1 MSHKHIDI
9 DKVMSELTLE
19 EKISLVGGKDFWCT
33 RDIPRLGVPSA
44 MMCDGPTGLRKSVDS
59 ASGNVTSVP
68 ATCFPTAVVLASTWN
83 RAMVEKVGKA
93 IGKECRAENVSLL
106 LAPGNNIKRSPLCGR
121 NFEYYSE
128 DPYAAGQLAGAYVK
142 GVQSEGVGATLKHYC
157 ANNQEAFRFSINELI
172 DERTLRE
179 IYLAAFESIVKEA
192 QPWSIMA
199 CYNRVNNE
207 YVVSSRHMLTD
218 VLRGEFGFKGFVVSD
233 WGAVSDR
240 GASVNA
246 GMDLEMPGTGGA
258 TSKRLLDLAKEG
270 KLNMKE
276 LDVCARRILEFVNRA
291 AETLSRGAPKWD
303 VDAHHGLAREAAAEG
318 IVLLKNEHAVL
329 PLHASKKIAVIGE
342 FAEKPRYQGG
352 GSSFVNATKASGAL
366 EELKK
371 LVPTLQYAAGY
382 ATGATKHDE
391 ALRAKAVEV
400 AAGCDAAVV
409 FIGLSDAD
417 ESEGFDRAH
426 MRLPEHH
433 NALVEAVA
441 AANKHTVVVL
451 TNASAVEMPWASKVQ
466 AIVEA
471 YLPGQ
476 AGGLAVADVLMGK
489 VNPSGKLS
497 ESFPK
502 RLEDTSAYLSFPGT
516 VTTTT
521 YSDGVYVGYRCYDKR
536 RMDVLFPFGHGL
548 SYTTFEYSAP
558 RVAKAAYVD
567 NEAVHAEVTVTNTG
581 KMAGSEV
588 VQLYVRDVLSSI
600 DRPAKELKGF
610 EKVHLAPGES
620 KTVKFTL
627 DRRAFAYYDV
637 ARKDWVVE
645 EGDFELLFGS
655 SSRDVRGA
663 VHVKVS
669 PAAVEPLPHFDVN
682 TPIGVM
688 LAHPA
693 TAHFRDDFVPDFE
706 KMNISEGLKTMEMEQ
721 IKYQALRRRVSFSN
735 GEVDWDWLDGKV
747 AEMNKAIAASK
758 AR

>member
-1 MSHKHIDI
+1 MPHQHIDV

-19 EKISLVGGKDFWCT
+19 EKISLVGGKDFWRT
-33 RDIPRLGVPSA
+33 QDIPRLGVPDA

-59 ASGNVTSVP
+59 ALGNVISVP
-68 ATCFPTAVVLASTWN
+68 ATCFPTAVVLASTWS
-83 RAMVEKVGKA
+83 RSMVEKVGRA
-93 IGKECRAENVSLL
+93 IGKECRAENVSML

-128 DPYAAGQLAGAYVK
+128 DPYAAGQLAAAYVK
-142 GVQSEGVGATLKHYC
+142 GVQSQGVGATLKHYC
-157 ANNQEAFRFSINELI
+157 ANNQETFRFSINELI
-172 DERTLRE
+172 DERTMRE

-207 YVVSSRHMLTD
+207 YVVSSRRLLTD

-240 GASVNA
+240 GESINA
-246 GMDLEMPGTGGA
+246 GMDLEMPSTNGA
-258 TSKRLLDLAKEG
+258 TSKRLMDLAKAG

-276 LDVCARRILEFVNRA
+276 LDACVRRILEFVDRA
-291 AETLSRGAPKWD
+291 AETLSQPAPKWD
-303 VDAHHGLAREAAAEG
+303 VDAHHDIAREVAAEG
-318 IVLLKNEHAVL
+318 IVLLKNEQAVL

-342 FAEKPRYQGG
+342 LAEKPRYQGG
-352 GSSFVNATKASGAL
+352 GSSFVNATKTSSTLA
-366 EELKK
+366 ELKK
-371 LVPTLQYAAGY
+371 HSSSVHFAAGY
-382 ATGATKHDE
+382 KLEATERDE
-391 ALRAKAVEV
+391 ALQAKAVEV
-400 AAGCDAAVV
+400 AASCDVAVV
-409 FIGLSDAD
+409 FIGLSEVD

-451 TNASAVEMPWASKVQ
+451 TNASAVEMPWAHKVQ

-476 AGGLAVADVLMGK
+476 AGAAAVADVLLGK

-502 RLEDTSAYLSFPGT
+502 HLEDTSAFLSFPGT

-521 YSDGVYVGYRCYDKR
+521 YSEGIYVGYRYYDKR
-536 RMDVLFPFGHGL
+536 RMELLFPFGHGL

-567 NEAVHAEVTVTNTG
+567 NEDVHAEVTVTNTG
-581 KMAGSEV
+581 KVAGSEV
-588 VQLYVRDVLSSI
+588 VQLYVRDVKSSI
-600 DRPAKELKGF
+600 DRPEKELKGF

-645 EGDFELLFGS
+645 EGDFELLFAS
-655 SSRDVRGA
+655 SSRDVRGSA
-663 VHVKVS
+663 HVKVS
-669 PAAVEPLPHFDVN
+669 PATPEPLPHFDVN

-688 LAHPA
+688 LANPA
-693 TAHFRDDFVPDFE
+693 TARFRDDFVPDFE

-721 IKYQALRRRVSFSN
+721 IKFQALRRRVSFSN
-735 GEVDWDWLDGKV
+735 GEVNWDWLDGKV
-747 AEMNKAIAASK
+747 AEMNKAIAASR
-758 AR
+758 AH

>member
-1 MSHKHIDI
+1 MPHQHIDV

-19 EKISLVGGKDFWCT
+19 EKISLVGGKDYWCT
-33 RDIPRLGVPSA
+33 RDIPRLGVAST
-44 MMCDGPTGLRKSVDS
+44 MMCDGPTGLRKSLDMDQVDS
-59 ASGNVTSVP
+59 GSVP
-68 ATCFPTAVVLASTWN
+68 ATCFPTAVVLASTWS
-83 RAMVEKVGKA
+83 RSMVEKVGRA
-93 IGKECRAENVSLL
+93 IGKECRAENVSML

-128 DPYAAGQLAGAYVK
+128 DPYAAGQLAAAYVK
-142 GVQSEGVGATLKHYC
+142 GVQSQGVGATLKHYC
-157 ANNQEAFRFSINELI
+157 ANNQETNRFSVNELI
-172 DERTLRE
+172 DERTMRE

-207 YVVSSRHMLTD
+207 YVVSSRRLLTD

-233 WGAVSDR
+233 WGAVDDR
-240 GASVNA
+240 ANALHA
-246 GMDLEMPGTGGA
+246 GMDLEMPSTYGA
-258 TSKRLLDLAKEG
+258 TDAQLKKLAGEG
-270 KLNMKE
+270 KLDLE
-276 LDVCARRILEFVNRA
+276 QLDACVRRILEHVNRCSVA
-291 AETLSRGAPKWD
+291 LSQPAPKWD
-303 VDAHHGLAREAAAEG
+303 VDAHHDIAREVAAEG
-318 IVLLKNEHAVL
+318 IVLLKNEQAVL

-342 FAEKPRYQGG
+342 LAEKPRYQGS
-352 GSSFVNATKASGAL
+352 GSSFVNATKTSSTLA
-366 EELKK
+366 ELKK
-371 LVPTLQYAAGY
+371 HSSSVHFAAGY
-382 ATGATKHDE
+382 KLEATERDE
-391 ALRAKAVEV
+391 ALQAKAVEV
-400 AAGCDAAVV
+400 AASCDVAVV
-409 FIGLSDAD
+409 FIGLSEVD

-451 TNASAVEMPWASKVQ
+451 TNASAVEMPWAHKVQ

-476 AGGLAVADVLMGK
+476 AGAAAVADVLLGK

-497 ESFPK
+497 ETFPLSVK
-502 RLEDTSAYLSFPGT
+502 HNPSYLNFPGKYD
-516 VTTTT
+516 VT
-521 YSDGVYVGYRCYDKR
+521 YCERIYVGYRYYDTVE
-536 RMDVLFPFGHGL
+536 MPVLFPFGHGL

-567 NEAVHAEVTVTNTG
+567 NEDVHAEVTVTNTG
-581 KMAGSEV
+581 KVAGSEV
-588 VQLYVRDVLSSI
+588 VQLYVRDVKSSI
-600 DRPAKELKGF
+600 DRPEKELKGF

-645 EGDFELLFGS
+645 EGDFELLFAS
-655 SSRDVRGA
+655 SSRDVRGSA
-663 VHVKVS
+663 HVKVS
-669 PAAVEPLPHFDVN
+669 PATPEPLPHFDVN

-688 LAHPA
+688 LANPA
-693 TAHFRDDFVPDFE
+693 TARFRDDFVPDFE

-721 IKYQALRRRVSFSN
+721 IKFQALRRRVSFSN
-735 GEVDWDWLDGKV
+735 GEVNWDWLDGKV
-747 AEMNKAIAASK
+747 AEMNKAIAASR
-758 AR
+758 AH

>member
-669 PAAVEPLPHFDVN
+669 PAVPPPPRHFNKNSMIGDVCSY
-682 TPIGVM
+682 P
-688 LAHPA
+688 P
-693 TAHFRDDFVPDFE
+693 TASMAKKLCRDFTGSPMQPSFIH
-706 KMNISEGLKTMEMEQ
+706 MFQEMERMLP
-721 IKYQALRRRVSFSN
+721 IRS
-735 GEVDWDWLDGKV
+735 KV
-747 AEMNKAIAASK
+747 AFSAGSFTFDDVEALVEEANRLSNSK
-758 AR
+758 

>member
-1 MSHKHIDI
+1 MSHTHVDI

-19 EKISLVGGKDFWCT
+19 EKISLVGGKDYWCT
-33 RDIPRLGVPSA
+33 RDIPRLGIPSA
-44 MMCDGPTGLRKSVDS
+44 MMCDGPTGLRKSLDVDQVDS
-59 ASGNVTSVP
+59 GSVP

-93 IGKECRAENVSLL
+93 IGEECRAENVSLL

-128 DPYAAGQLAGAYVK
+128 DPYAAGQLAAAYVK
-142 GVQSEGVGATLKHYC
+142 GVQSQGVGATLKHYC
-157 ANNQEAFRFSINELI
+157 ANNQETNRFSVNELI

-207 YVVSSRHMLTD
+207 YVVSSRRLLTD

-233 WGAVSDR
+233 WGAVDDR
-240 GASVNA
+240 ANALQA
-246 GMDLEMPGTGGA
+246 GMDLEMPSTYGA
-258 TSKRLLDLAKEG
+258 TDAQLKKLAGEG
-270 KLNMKE
+270 KLNLKE
-276 LDVCARRILEFVNRA
+276 LDVCVRRVLEFVNRA
-291 AETLSRGAPKWD
+291 AETLSHPAPKWD
-303 VDAHHGLAREAAAEG
+303 VDAHHDIARSAAAEG

-342 FAEKPRYQGG
+342 FAEKPRYQGS
-352 GSSFVNATKASGAL
+352 GSSFVNATKTSSTLA
-366 EELKK
+366 ELQKHSSS
-371 LVPTLQYAAGY
+371 VHFAAGY
-382 ATGATKHDE
+382 KLDATKADE
-391 ALRAKAVEV
+391 ALQAKAVEV
-400 AAGCDAAVV
+400 AASCDVAVV
-409 FIGLSDAD
+409 FVGLSEAD

-451 TNASAVEMPWASKVQ
+451 TNASAVEMPWAHKVQ

-476 AGGLAVADVLMGK
+476 AGAAAVADVLLGK

-497 ESFPK
+497 ESFP
-502 RLEDTSAYLSFPGT
+502 LSVKQNPSFLNFPGIYD
-516 VTTTT
+516 VT
-521 YSDGVYVGYRCYDKR
+521 YCERIYVGYRYYDKVE
-536 RMDVLFPFGHGL
+536 MPVLFPFGHGL

-567 NEAVHAEVTVTNTG
+567 NEDVHAEVTVTNTG
-581 KMAGSEV
+581 KVAGSEV
-588 VQLYVRDVLSSI
+588 VQLYVRDVKSSI
-600 DRPAKELKGF
+600 DRPEKELKGF

-655 SSRDVRGA
+655 SSRDLRGSA
-663 VHVKVS
+663 HVKVS
-669 PAAVEPLPHFDVN
+669 PAVAPPPRHFDKN
-682 TPIGVM
+682 SMIGDVCSYPPTAGM
-688 LAHPA
+688 SKKLRRDFTGSPMQA
-693 TAHFRDDFVPDFE
+693 TFILMFQ
-706 KMNISEGLKTMEMEQ
+706 EMERMLP
-721 IKYQALRRRVSFSN
+721 IRS
-735 GEVDWDWLDGKV
+735 KV
-747 AEMNKAIAASK
+747 ALSDGSFTHDDVDALVEEANRLSNSK
-758 AR
+758 

>member
-1 MSHKHIDI
+1 MPHQHIDV

-19 EKISLVGGKDFWCT
+19 EKISLVGGKDFWRT
-33 RDIPRLGVPSA
+33 QDIPRLGVPDA

-59 ASGNVTSVP
+59 ALGNVISVP
-68 ATCFPTAVVLASTWN
+68 ATCFPTAVVLASTWS
-83 RAMVEKVGKA
+83 RSMVEKVGRA
-93 IGKECRAENVSLL
+93 IGKECRAENVSML

-128 DPYAAGQLAGAYVK
+128 DPYAAGQLAAAYVK
-142 GVQSEGVGATLKHYC
+142 GVQSQGVGATLKHYC
-157 ANNQEAFRFSINELI
+157 ANNQETNRFSVNELI
-172 DERTLRE
+172 DERTMRE

-207 YVVSSRHMLTD
+207 YVVSSRRLLTD
-218 VLRGEFGFKGFVVSD
+218 VLRGEFGFKGIVVSD
-233 WGAVSDR
+233 WGAVDDR
-240 GASVNA
+240 ANALHA
-246 GMDLEMPGTGGA
+246 GMDLEMPSTYGA
-258 TSKRLLDLAKEG
+258 TDAQLKKLAGEG
-270 KLNMKE
+270 KLDLE
-276 LDVCARRILEFVNRA
+276 QLDACVRRILEHVNRCSVA
-291 AETLSRGAPKWD
+291 LSQPAPKWD
-303 VDAHHGLAREAAAEG
+303 VDAHHDIAREVAAEG
-318 IVLLKNEHAVL
+318 IVLLKNEQAVL

-342 FAEKPRYQGG
+342 LAEKPRYQGS
-352 GSSFVNATKASGAL
+352 GSSFVNATKTSSTLA
-366 EELKK
+366 ELKK
-371 LVPTLQYAAGY
+371 HSSSVHFAAGY
-382 ATGATKHDE
+382 KLEATERDE
-391 ALRAKAVEV
+391 ALQAKAVEV
-400 AAGCDAAVV
+400 AASCDVAVV
-409 FIGLSDAD
+409 FIGLSEVD

-451 TNASAVEMPWASKVQ
+451 TNASAVEMPWAHKVQ

-476 AGGLAVADVLMGK
+476 AGAAAVADVLLGK

-502 RLEDTSAYLSFPGT
+502 HLEDTSAFLSFPGT

-521 YSDGVYVGYRCYDKR
+521 YSEGIYVGYRYYDKR
-536 RMDVLFPFGHGL
+536 RMELLFPFGHGL

-567 NEAVHAEVTVTNTG
+567 NEDVHAEVTVTNTG
-581 KMAGSEV
+581 KVAGSEV
-588 VQLYVRDVLSSI
+588 VQLYVRDVKSSI
-600 DRPAKELKGF
+600 DRPEKELKGF

-645 EGDFELLFGS
+645 EGDFELLFAS

-663 VHVKVS
+663 VVLAMSSCCPPLVPVFDRNTIIGDICSFPPTSVLSKKLRRDFSGAEMS
-669 PAAVEPLPHFDVN
+669 PAFLRMFRMVESSFPIRMKVTLGHGEIDWEDVDQF
-682 TPIGVM
+682 VDECKE
-688 LAHPA
+688 LA
-693 TAHFRDDFVPDFE
+693 
-706 KMNISEGLKTMEMEQ
+706 GL
-721 IKYQALRRRVSFSN
+721 L
-735 GEVDWDWLDGKV
+735 
-747 AEMNKAIAASK
+747 
-758 AR
+758 